1 VNRVVSYWLPPLIW
15 MALIWGLSS
24 DVGSAAQTSR
34 FLLPLL
40 KWLLPWASPAQTELA
55 HGLIRKS
62 GHLVEYAILAALWLR
77 TLRRERRLALPA
89 SAWLALGIS
98 VAWAITDELHQS
110 TVASRTASA
119 GDVMIDTV
127 GAGLALLAAHL
138 RSYLPSSLAGDR
150 ID

>member
-1 VNRVVSYWLPPLIW
+1 VKIFVSYWLPPLLW

-40 KWLLPWASPAQTELA
+40 KWLLPWASPAQTELL

-62 GHLVEYAILAALWLR
+62 GHVVEYAVLAALWFR
-77 TLRRERRLALPA
+77 TLRRERGLALPA
-89 SAWLALGIS
+89 SAWAALGIS
-98 VAWAITDELHQS
+98 LAWAIADELHQS

-119 GDVMIDTV
+119 VDVMIDGV
-127 GAGLALLAAHL
+127 GAALALLALWLVSVRA
-138 RSYLPSSLAGDR
+138 RALPAVR
-150 ID
+150 P